1 MILRFAAIGGA
12 IAVAVPLLGQ
22 AFQVFPAWLMYVV
35 LVLCPSS
42 LMLMATEGC
51 SGISSWCSIQ
61 IVLLMV
67 LANVILYGF
76 LGAFASKLL
85 LLVGRLRARD
95 AV

>member
-1 MILRFAAIGGA
+1 M
-12 IAVAVPLLGQ
+12 AVPILGQ
-22 AFQVFPAWLMYVV
+22 VFQLFPVWLTYVV
-35 LVLCPSS
+35 LVLCPPS
-42 LMLMATEGC
+42 LMLMATEAC
-51 SGISSWCSIQ
+51 SDIYSWCFIQ

-95 AV
+95 GV